1 MIEILSVRVGAVPFP
16 SYRELFRERFSIRIC
31 KEQANAT
38 RSDNKYF
45 NYALNF
51 CIFIIVQSS
60 KFSDMKKTITLIF
73 AIILF
78 TSSVK
83 AQSLYFPPTTGNVWD
98 SILPSNLNY
107 CQARIDSLYN
117 YLQAKDSKSFI
128 LLKDGKRVL
137 EKYFGTY
144 TKDSL
149 WYWASAS
156 KSLAS
161 FITGI
166 AQQKGYINI
175 NNLASQ
181 YLGTGWTSAPL
192 AKENLITVKH
202 LITMTSGLDD
212 APPSPCTNEDT
223 DKVCLNYLA
232 DAGTRWAYHTGAYRK
247 VQDVVSNAVG
257 TNYNLITNN
266 WIGNKNWYEW
276 RLVSAGVLFSKARDM
291 ARFGLLNLN
300 KGIWNTDTLMK
311 DTAYFRAM
319 TNTSQN
325 LNLAYGYL
333 WWLNGKSS
341 GMAPGYQVVFP
352 GPLMS
357 NAPNDMFAALGKND
371 QKIYVVPSQN
381 LVVVRQG
388 NTAGGFSL
396 AASAFDNVLWDY
408 INKLDCSVTPIQDSY
423 MQTSYKL
430 YPNPVTDVLT
440 IENPSA
446 TISKIRIVDVLGNVI
461 YESRTNSETSSI
473 HLNFSSF
480 SKALYFVEIE
490 NANKTCLRYKIM
502 KS

>member
-1 MIEILSVRVGAVPFP
+1 
-16 SYRELFRERFSIRIC
+16 
-31 KEQANAT
+31 
-38 RSDNKYF
+38 
-45 NYALNF
+45 
-51 CIFIIVQSS
+51 
-60 KFSDMKKTITLIF
+60 MKKIFTLFF

-78 TSSVK
+78 SFTIK

-117 YLQAKDSKSFI
+117 YLQLKNTKSFI

-144 TKDSL
+144 KRDSV

-161 FITGI
+161 FITGV

-181 YLGTGWTSAPL
+181 YLGNGWSSAPL

-202 LITMTSGLDD
+202 LITMTSALND
-212 APPSPCTNEDT
+212 APGTPCTNEDT
-223 DKVCLNYLA
+223 AKNCLTYLA

-257 TNYNLITNN
+257 QNYNLITNN
-266 WIGNKNWYEW
+266 WIEAKTGMSGFWYQQEYY
-276 RLVSAGVLFSKARDM
+276 SKARDM

-300 KGIWNTDTLMK
+300 NGIWNTDTLLK
-311 DTAYFRAM
+311 DTTYFKAM
-319 TNTSQN
+319 HRTSQN

-333 WWLNGKSS
+333 WWLNGKIN
-341 GMAPGYQVVFP
+341 GMAPGYQIVFP

-357 NAPNDMFAALGKND
+357 NAPNDMYAALGKND
-371 QKIYVVPSQN
+371 QKIYVVPSTN
-381 LVVVRQG
+381 MVIVRQG
-388 NTAGGFSL
+388 NTAGGFNL

-408 INKLDCSVTPIQDSY
+408 INKLDCSITGVNENTNLH
-423 MQTSYKL
+423 YKL
-430 YPNPVTDVLT
+430 YPNPVTDILT
-440 IENPSA
+440 IDNLSF
-446 TISKIRIVDVLGNVI
+446 TISKIRIIDVLGNLI
-461 YESRTNSETSSI
+461 YENHSATQTQSI
-473 HLNFSSF
+473 SLDFSTL
-480 SKALYFVEIE
+480 SKGLYFVEIE
-490 NANKTCLRYKIM
+490 NNNKTCVRYKIM

>member
-1 MIEILSVRVGAVPFP
+1 
-16 SYRELFRERFSIRIC
+16 
-31 KEQANAT
+31 
-38 RSDNKYF
+38 
-45 NYALNF
+45 
-51 CIFIIVQSS
+51 
-60 KFSDMKKTITLIF
+60 MKKTITLFF
-73 AIILF
+73 AITLF
-78 TSSVK
+78 SFTVK

-117 YLQAKDSKSFI
+117 YLQTKNTKSFI

-144 TKDSL
+144 KRDSI

-161 FITGI
+161 FITGV

-175 NNLASQ
+175 NNQVSQ

-192 AKENLITVKH
+192 AKENLITVKN
-202 LITMTSGLDD
+202 LISMNSGLED
-212 APPSPCTNEDT
+212 APPLPCDNEDT
-223 DKVCLNYLA
+223 AKACLTYLA

-257 TNYNLITNN
+257 QNYNIITNN
-266 WIGNKNWYEW
+266 WIESQTGMSGTWFQQVYY
-276 RLVSAGVLFSKARDM
+276 SKARDM

-300 KGIWNTDTLMK
+300 KGIWNTDTIMK

-325 LNLAYGYL
+325 LNKAYGYL

-341 GMAPGYQVVFP
+341 LMSPGFQFVFP
-352 GPLMS
+352 GTLMS
-357 NAPNDMFAALGKND
+357 NAPSDMYCALGKND
-371 QKIYVVPSQN
+371 QKIYVVPSTN
-381 LVVVRQG
+381 MVVVRQG
-388 NTAGGFSL
+388 NTAGGFNL

-408 INKLDCSVTPIQDSY
+408 INKLDCSVTS
-423 MQTSYKL
+423 MQENSNSNYKL
-430 YPNPVTDVLT
+430 YPNPVADILT
-440 IENPSA
+440 IDNPSL
-446 TISKIRIVDVLGNVI
+446 TISKIRIVDVLGNTI
-461 YESRTNSETSSI
+461 YENHINTGTASI
-473 HLNFSSF
+473 HLDFSSF
-480 SKALYFVEIE
+480 SKAIYFVEVE
-490 NANKTCLRYKIM
+490 TTYKTTVRYKIM